1 LTTDPPPLAPTDAE
15 LLRRSAKSSA
25 AFRLFYDRHVARLHG
40 FMLRRTSDPRSAFEL
55 TAETFAEAW
64 LSRGR
69 FVDRGEGAAPWLF
82 GIARNVIAA
91 SVRDRRVRRQAR
103 QRLGLEAA
111 ADVAAPDD
119 GWLDGLDEALRDA
132 VDELPD
138 SQREAVQ
145 MRVLDDAGYPA
156 IAATLGI
163 SEGAARVRVHR
174 GLTGLRARLSTS
186 RPGSASVAVPAVT
199 DRQENR

>member
-1 LTTDPPPLAPTDAE
+1 
-15 LLRRSAKSSA
+15 LLRR
-25 AFRLFYDRHVARLHG
+25 
-40 FMLRRTSDPRSAFEL
+40 TNDPGSAFEL

-91 SVRDRRVRRQAR
+91 SVRDHRVRQLAR
-103 QRLGLEAA
+103 QRLGLDAA

-119 GWLDGLDEALRDA
+119 GWLDGLDEALREA
-132 VDELPD
+132 VDELPET
-138 SQREAVQ
+138 QREAVE
-145 MRVLDDAGYPA
+145 MRVLDDAGYPH
-156 IAATLGI
+156 IAATLAI

-174 GLTGLRARLSTS
+174 GLAALRARLSPP
-186 RPGSASVAVPAVT
+186 RPGPRPGAPPVAVPATT
-199 DRQENR
+199 DREETR